1 MQSCIKTAAKRRLQM
16 SPFFMARKPIYNIT
30 RRRLSGSALKNCIA
44 PKTTE
49 ELKLTQGSIYYHNEL
64 GYRGVIMYDF
74 ESDSTFLDSEH
85 KVDKKSENMYLGVL
99 LSDPLEATRSKVE
112 KHLTTIMVDNDGRST
127 GFENS
132 STPTIDHN
140 IVKAPLP
147 GLDVVNQC
155 DIVPISEPNLEFEL
169 SEARVPYLQLFFE
182 GASENQLLPRE
193 KIIAKWRESYNIHE
207 NSYCLRHN
215 FADEGLMVEF
225 YQYPYDPFTRCSDR
239 SNHKNNAFRY
249 RVNVSRTMYHD
260 PVALTHRR
268 RSAQFSSDIFV
279 NKKWAKIE
287 LTPMLVCKH
296 LGPSEPNNQNNDQ
309 VNAASTDQTRTFQF
323 PAFELVQE
331 P

>member
-1 MQSCIKTAAKRRLQM
+1 
-16 SPFFMARKPIYNIT
+16 
-30 RRRLSGSALKNCIA
+30 
-44 PKTTE
+44 
-49 ELKLTQGSIYYHNEL
+49 
-64 GYRGVIMYDF
+64 MYDF
-74 ESDSTFLDSEH
+74 ESESTFLDSEH
-85 KVDKKSENMYLGVL
+85 QVDKKSENMYLGVL
-99 LSDPLEATRSKVE
+99 LSDPLEATRNKVE
-112 KHLTTIMVDNDGRST
+112 KHLTTIMVDNDGRRT
-127 GFENS
+127 GFENPS
-132 STPTIDHN
+132 MPGIDHN

-182 GASENQLLPRE
+182 GAAENQLLPRE
-193 KIIAKWRESYNIHE
+193 EIIAKWRESYNIHE
-207 NSYCLRHN
+207 NSYCLRHT
-215 FADEGLMVEF
+215 FEDEGLTVEF
-225 YQYPYDPFTRCSDR
+225 YLYPYDPFTRCSDR

-249 RVNVSRTMYHD
+249 RVNVSSTGLDSKPDQSLVVGPVFWRFKGQIQDANEQDSEGNSTSISQFVSRTMYHD

-279 NKKWAKIE
+279 NKKWDKIE

-323 PAFELVQE
+323 PAFEIVQE
-331 P
+331 PDHSTE